1 MTVFETTE
9 PCKDPQFC
17 LNSKGFE
24 FISKIIPENRNRKRK
39 EANKRKGP
47 GARNLAQQWNRANQP
62 TRGIPFPPARA
73 SARVQ
78 PLTGGPHFHL
88 AHVADKRAS
97 STSASSPPARPVHP
111 QSTRP
116 FSVFNSRRQFESTP
130 E

>member
-1 MTVFETTE
+1 MTSVETTE

-47 GARNLAQQWNRANQP
+47 GARNLAQQWNRPNQP

-78 PLTGGPHFHL
+78 PLTGRPT
-88 AHVADKRAS
+88 
-97 STSASSPPARPVHP
+97 STSHTALKSVPPPRQHRLHPHDQFIPNQRGRFLCLILGVNSNQRP
-111 QSTRP
+111 
-116 FSVFNSRRQFESTP
+116 
-130 E
+130 